1 MHEPYADL
9 SRRTSRRFRDTPSR
23 FYRRNC
29 YLSRA
34 ASAPDLQPA
43 DNLRKRIGLRDAASI
58 PVSRSWKPAG
68 SGQDFG
74 SINSHYR
81 ALAES
86 KQTFDRTSFGTPRT
100 GSEGIYRW
108 RVGSFAA
115 VDEIGREARSHSCQ
129 TPIRQASA
137 PRARLR
143 LDDGPP
149 RVGIADVCTIG
160 SMHPCSRPASPS
172 TVARVS

>member
-1 MHEPYADL
+1 M
-9 SRRTSRRFRDTPSR
+9 R
-23 FYRRNC
+23 
-29 YLSRA
+29 
-34 ASAPDLQPA
+34 
-43 DNLRKRIGLRDAASI
+43 LRKLQTCETEVRKGNHEFRPIRSLSGRSCGCRKRHPGVQPRIGLRDAASI

-100 GSEGIYRW
+100 GSEGIYHW
-108 RVGSFAA
+108 RVGSFAS

-129 TPIRQASA
+129 TPIQASLGA
-137 PRARLR
+137 EGSAEV
-143 LDDGPP
+143 DDGPP

-160 SMHPCSRPASPS
+160 SMHPCSRPAIP
-172 TVARVS
+172 ARWRGSRD